1 MKHKPT
7 NILGGAGFYVVLA
20 ACLIAVGVA
29 SWFWLFRDRPAASA
43 AKPDSSAQTAAPAKS
58 AQANASASIAADNQ
72 DAAVTPQKPKIPGVP
87 AQSVSQQITPAKPA
101 VSASSPSLVVAP
113 VKGSVLAA
121 FSMDHLTYD
130 KTLNDWRTHDGMDI
144 SAAAGTKVQAACA
157 GTVKSVENDPLLGT
171 TVTLE
176 HTGGYQTIYANL
188 EARPTVKEGD
198 SVSAGQILGAVGST
212 SIAESS
218 EGPHL
223 HFSVR
228 KNGTP
233 VNPETFLNQ

>member
-7 NILGGAGFYVVLA
+7 NILGGAGFYAVLA
-20 ACLIAVGVA
+20 VCLIAVGVA
-29 SWFWLFRDRPAASA
+29 SWFWLFRDKPAASA
-43 AKPDSSAQTAAPAKS
+43 AKPDSSAQTTASTKS
-58 AQANASASIAADNQ
+58 AQANASASIPADNQ
-72 DAAVTPQKPKIPGVP
+72 DAVVTPQKPKIPGVP
-87 AQSVSQQITPAKPA
+87 AQSVSKTVPAKSA
-101 VSASSPSLVVAP
+101 SSASSPSLVVSP
-113 VKGSVLAA
+113 VKGAVLSA

-130 KTLNDWRTHDGMDI
+130 KTLNDWRTHDGVDI
-144 SAAAGTKVQAACA
+144 SASAGTKVQAACA
-157 GTVKSVENDPLLGT
+157 GTVKSVENDPLLGA

-188 EARPTVKEGD
+188 EARPTVKQGD

-223 HFSVR
+223 HFSVK

-233 VNPETFLNQ
+233 INPETFLNQ

>member
-20 ACLIAVGVA
+20 VCLIAVGVA
-29 SWFWLFRDRPAASA
+29 SWFWLFRDKPTASA

-58 AQANASASIAADNQ
+58 AQANAAASIPADNQ
-72 DAAVTPQKPKIPGVP
+72 DAVVTPQKPKIPGVP
-87 AQSVSQQITPAKPA
+87 AQSVSKTAPAKSA
-101 VSASSPSLVVAP
+101 SSASSPSLVVSP
-113 VKGSVLAA
+113 VKGAVLSA

-144 SAAAGTKVQAACA
+144 SASAGTKVQAACA
-157 GTVKSVENDPLLGT
+157 GTVKSVENDPLLGA

-188 EARPTVKEGD
+188 EARPTVKQGD

-233 VNPETFLNQ
+233 INPETFLNQ